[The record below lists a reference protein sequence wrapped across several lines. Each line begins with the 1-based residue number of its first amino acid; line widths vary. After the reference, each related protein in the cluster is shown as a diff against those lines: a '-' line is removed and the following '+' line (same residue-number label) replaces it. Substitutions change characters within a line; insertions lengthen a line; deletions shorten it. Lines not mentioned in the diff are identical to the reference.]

1 MDQGRIA
8 EQGSHE
14 ELMAQ
19 QGLYANLI
27 ALDLQER

>member
-8 EQGSHE
+8 ELGSHE

-19 QGLYANLI
+19 GGLYADLI
-27 ALDLQER
+27 ALDLQGR